1 MPNLR
6 HHMDQGLTFHRI
18 DTGRTPSARHEA
30 FMNCCYKSQAIKAA
44 KDLGYGEEVIERIEN
59 AKCDAEI
66 TRIMKTERER
76 RFE

>member
-1 MPNLR
+1 MPTLR
-6 HHMDQGLTFHRI
+6 YNAEQGIRANRI
-18 DTGRTPSARHEA
+18 DTGRTPSMCHEPFA
-30 FMNCCYKSQAIKAA
+30 NCCYKSQAIKAA